1 MRDIDR
7 EFSEALE
14 REALSQNQQLPKP
27 ESLAPDAPAPRL
39 EKLAAEY
46 GHGLTAKSLIAWG
59 QRLQGRSIIDV
70 AHDLEVSIESAKGL
84 IAEVHDAVREDLKE
98 NLDFNRS
105 LDLARIDGLL
115 ATHYPRAKEGKVKS
129 AQLVLRCL
137 ERRAKLT
144 GVEPLP
150 EPGRSHPTNVLVWL
164 QAQLPSINRIVDS
177 LPTELPPSAPGP

>member
-14 REALSQNQQLPKP
+14 REALAGHERLPEP
-27 ESLAPDAPAPRL
+27 ETLKPDAPAPRL
-39 EKLAAEY
+39 AELAAEY
-46 GHGLTAKSLIAWG
+46 GHGLTAKSLTAWG
-59 QRLQGRSIIDV
+59 QRLQGASIVDV
-70 AHDLEVSIESAKGL
+70 AHGLGVSIESAKAL
-84 IAEVHDAVREDLKE
+84 IREVHDAVREDLKE
-98 NLDFNRS
+98 NLDLNRS

-115 ATHYPRAKEGKVKS
+115 NAHYPRAKAGKVKS

-150 EPGRSHPTNVLVWL
+150 DPGRSHPTNVLVWL
-164 QAQLPSINRIVDS
+164 QNSLPSINKIVDS
-177 LPTELPPSAPGP
+177 LPPELPPSAPGS